1 MNTIFSI
8 SEIDWRCP
16 SSKRI
21 LISYSES
28 PVRNLLSSFPLKA
41 VRIVPPTVAILSP
54 SMAILSRSR
63 STLISGLPASELSFI
78 SVAPGIVLSSSAVF
92 CAYSC
97 AFSTS
102 SEVTTKAI
110 GACSA
115 PISPTG
121 TVFTLASTKYWLN
134 SLLSLAAIIVVDSL
148 RSFLSTRVI
157 CISDL

>member
-1 MNTIFSI
+1 M
-8 SEIDWRCP
+8 
-16 SSKRI
+16 
-21 LISYSES
+21 
-28 PVRNLLSSFPLKA
+28 RNLLESFPLKA
-41 VRIVPPTVAILSP
+41 VRIVTPTVAMLSP
-54 SMAILSRSR
+54 SIDILSRSNC
-63 STLISGLPASELSFI
+63 TLISGLPASEESFI

-92 CAYSC
+92 TAYSC
-97 AFSTS
+97 AVLTS

-134 SLLSLAAIIVVDSL
+134 SRLSLAAITVVDSL